1 MALRRSAPRFTERSN
16 PRPSEEIPSSDS
28 AEEFAPAA
36 TPAEPE
42 RNKPGLIEPEL
53 REPEWPGEESA
64 FLAEVLRSHGFNK
77 TLVDALL
84 NIAMAPANA
93 PRLVDRLAVALA
105 GRFHFL
111 PLEDALRTP
120 VLLYGAPGAG
130 TSTLA
135 AKVAAR
141 FDEDG
146 ILVISAGNRG
156 GATAQLEEN
165 LEVLGVKLTLAPDAR
180 AVRSAVAHANGRAV
194 IIDAGCGAPTEAA
207 AAKQIRALSEAAQAE
222 PALVLSAESPNDQ
235 AIALARAASRIGT
248 RRLILTRLDT
258 SRYLGTPLHAADE
271 GQLALVAASVT
282 PHFAFGLRVLAPE
295 NLARRILSAA
305 LRAERWRV
313 APF

>member
-1 MALRRSAPRFTERSN
+1 LATLGDGATTTAVEPAPVIVT
-16 PRPSEEIPSSDS
+16 P
-28 AEEFAPAA
+28 APAEQ
-36 TPAEPE
+36 PA
-42 RNKPGLIEPEL
+42 RVVSDML
-53 REPEWPGEESA
+53 
-64 FLAEVLRSHGFNK
+64 
-77 TLVDALL
+77 
-84 NIAMAPANA
+84 
-93 PRLVDRLAVALA
+93 
-105 GRFHFL
+105 
-111 PLEDALRTP
+111 
-120 VLLYGAPGAG
+120 
-130 TSTLA
+130 
-135 AKVAAR
+135 VAA
-141 FDEDG
+141 FPD
-146 ILVISAGNRG
+146 ILEVGF
-156 GATAQLEEN
+156 TAQLEEN
-165 LEVLGVKLTLAPDAR
+165 LEVLGVQLTLAPDAR

-194 IIDAGCGAPTEAA
+194 IIDAGCGTPTEAA
-207 AAKQIRALSEAAQAE
+207 AAKQIRALTEAAQAE